1 MSDPA
6 FGFRCDGVAIG
17 WNDVPIATGIDL
29 RVDLSVLGRRLPI
42 LGRSGTGKS
51 TLMYVL
57 AGLKRPLAG
66 RVVWSIP
73 EREPIV
79 IDAGAGGVLSA
90 TRDLFGY
97 ALQDAPLLPHLTIA
111 ENLALPLE
119 LRRRG
124 ADDERIAAA
133 IESVLTDDEDAEAL
147 SAAYPGEL
155 SGGQRRRISL
165 AQAMIGDPVVL
176 FADEPGGALDE
187 VTRTEILRVVDRWV
201 DETVERG
208 DPRAFVWITHHR
220 DAVELGR
227 SSGCIEV
234 RRTAEGIHADL
245 ADAPSGG
252 CRGGATRWPGPGPKS
267 PDRFDRWATASPA
280 AGTSSG

>member
-1 MSDPA
+1 MSDPV

-17 WNDVPIATGIDL
+17 WNSIPIATGIDL
-29 RVDLSVLGRRLPI
+29 RVDFSLLGRRLPI

-73 EREPIV
+73 GREPIV
-79 IDAGAGGVLSA
+79 IAATARGVPPA
-90 TRDLFGY
+90 TRDRFGY

-124 ADDERIAAA
+124 ASTRRIAAA
-133 IESVLTDDEDAEAL
+133 IESVLIDDEDAETL
-147 SAAYPGEL
+147 SATYPGEL

-187 VTRTEILRVVDRWV
+187 ATRIEILRVVDRWI
-201 DETVERG
+201 DETVDRG
-208 DPRAFVWITHHR
+208 APRAFVWITHHR
-220 DAVELGR
+220 DTAELGR

-234 RRTAEGIHADL
+234 RRTSEGGRAGL
-245 ADAPSGG
+245 MSALSGG
-252 CRGGATRWPGPGPKS
+252 CRG
-267 PDRFDRWATASPA
+267 
-280 AGTSSG
+280 